1 MVIKNTTLL
10 LVLLLALAAAKFR
23 VAQDYATTNVF
34 EQILVLPDNTLAVGF
49 GNVIQILDSTDYKT
63 VK

>member
-1 MVIKNTTLL
+1 MLIKNTTLL

-23 VAQDYATTNVF
+23 VAQDYSTPNVI
-34 EQILVLPDNTLAVGF
+34 EQILVLPDNTLVVAY
-49 GNVIQILDSTDYKT
+49 GNVIQILDATDYKT